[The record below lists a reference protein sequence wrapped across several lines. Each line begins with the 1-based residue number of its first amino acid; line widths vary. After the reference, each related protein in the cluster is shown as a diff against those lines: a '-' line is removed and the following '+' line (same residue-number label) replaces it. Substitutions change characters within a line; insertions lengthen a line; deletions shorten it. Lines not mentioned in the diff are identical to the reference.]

1 VIASVPQDFQAYHF
15 NDELLGQIRAAE
27 LQMLARKRK
36 KPSRRQYLAFARLST
51 TYEQLPIGC
60 VYVDQVLCDVA
71 ALRGAP
77 GMTRSDLDALTAAHN

>member
-51 TYEQLPIGC
+51 TYEQLRIGC
-60 VYVDQVLCDVA
+60 VMWTKSYVT
-71 ALRGAP
+71 LRRCEVRPA
-77 GMTRSDLDALTAAHN
+77 

>member
-36 KPSRRQYLAFARLST
+36 KPSRRQYLAFARLKLVIS
-51 TYEQLPIGC
+51 Y
-60 VYVDQVLCDVA
+60 
-71 ALRGAP
+71 
-77 GMTRSDLDALTAAHN
+77 